1 MKQINKILVLI
12 LILCCVAQAQNNLSE
27 EVPRT
32 NYVKFVMT
40 ASIDTAFVTF
50 NMGRKPDFVTVAA
63 VCSTGVD
70 SLQVWTLQNDGASWV
85 QNAVLGLTDDTV
97 RTSCI
102 LSTSRKEFIIL
113 NPQVNQLMLISPS
126 DDASSD
132 TVIVQG
138 KFGHYK

>member
-1 MKQINKILVLI
+1 MKLIKLFILILVLSVS
-12 LILCCVAQAQNNLSE
+12 LYAQNNLSE

-40 ASIDTAFVTF
+40 AAIDTAFVTF
-50 NMGRKPDFVTVAA
+50 NVSRKFDFVTVAA

-85 QNAVLGLTDDTV
+85 RNAVLGLTDDTV

-102 LSTSRKEFIIL
+102 LSTSRKEFIVL

-126 DDASSD
+126 DDTSSD

-138 KFGHYK
+138 KYGKYK

>member
-1 MKQINKILVLI
+1 MKYLLI
-12 LILCCVAQAQNNLSE
+12 LLIVLSQVLCAQNNLSE
-27 EVPRT
+27 EVPKT

-40 ASIDTAFVTF
+40 SAIDTAFVTF
-50 NMGRKPDFVTVAA
+50 NAGKKFDYITVAA

-70 SLQVWTLQNDGASWV
+70 TLQVWTLQNDGASWV

-126 DDASSD
+126 DDTSSD

-138 KFGHYK
+138 KYGKYK

>member
-1 MKQINKILVLI
+1 MKLIKLFILILVLSVS
-12 LILCCVAQAQNNLSE
+12 LYAQNNLSE

-40 ASIDTAFVTF
+40 AAIDTAFVTF
-50 NMGRKPDFVTVAA
+50 NVSRKFDFVTVAA

-70 SLQVWTLQNDGASWV
+70 SLQVWTLQNDGASWI

-102 LSTSRKEFIIL
+102 LSTSRKEFVIL

-126 DDASSD
+126 DDTSSD

-138 KFGHYK
+138 KYGKYK

>member
-1 MKQINKILVLI
+1 MKLIKLFILILVLSVS
-12 LILCCVAQAQNNLSE
+12 LYAQNNLSE

-40 ASIDTAFVTF
+40 AAIDTAFVTF
-50 NMGRKPDFVTVAA
+50 NVSRKFDFVTVAA

-70 SLQVWTLQNDGASWV
+70 SLQVWTLQNDGASWI

-102 LSTSRKEFIIL
+102 LSTSRKEFIVL

-126 DDASSD
+126 DDTSSD

-138 KFGHYK
+138 KYGKYK

>member
-1 MKQINKILVLI
+1 MKLIKLFILILVLSVS
-12 LILCCVAQAQNNLSE
+12 LYAQNNLSE

-40 ASIDTAFVTF
+40 AAIDTAFVTF
-50 NMGRKPDFVTVAA
+50 NVSRKFDFVTVAA

-102 LSTSRKEFIIL
+102 LSTSRKEFIVL

-126 DDASSD
+126 DDTSSD

-138 KFGHYK
+138 KYGKYK